1 MSDAYNKIVE
11 EHMRQMDIDCDK
23 LVDKYLEA
31 EVHPLVICGM
41 LVSCASE
48 LCKRGP
54 MKKEEFLSIVEST
67 WNLVESVEESLKVKH

>member
-1 MSDAYNKIVE
+1 MINEKKHT
-11 EHMRQMDIDCDK
+11 EHMHQMN
-23 LVDKYLEA
+23 VDYEQLIQKHLEA
-31 EVHPLVICGM
+31 GVHPLAICGV